1 MRWQSEVKV
10 KMRFDILIPMHG
22 TEGGGVT
29 LCKID
34 NYSWK
39 RGSRG
44 ELYER
49 RIWKFTFST

>member
-10 KMRFDILIPMHG
+10 KMRFDILIPMHW